1 MKKAALHNLG
11 CKVNGYE
18 TEAMQKL
25 LEEDGYEIV
34 PFHEKADVYVINT
47 CTVTNMADRKS
58 RQMLHRAKKMNPDA
72 IIVAAGCY
80 VQAQEE
86 AGEKIEGIDILIGN
100 NQKKNLIPLLR
111 AYEKKEDAKAVID
124 INHTAEFE
132 ELYVDSAGDHTRAY
146 IKIQDG
152 CNQFCTYCI
161 IPYVRGRIR
170 SRQPEDIV
178 KEVMRLAQA
187 GYQEVVLTGIH
198 ASSYGMDFVNPKM
211 DLDSWVKMEGEKKD
225 LLYLIEKIH
234 SVDGIKRIRL
244 SSIEPRIITEKFV
257 KTLSKLPKIC
267 PHFHLSMQSGC
278 NETLKRMNRHYSSEE
293 YYEKCV
299 LLRKYFDYPAI
310 TTDVIVGFPG
320 ETSEE
325 FEITRKFIDKVG
337 FYETHVFKYS
347 RRNGTI
353 AASMPD
359 QVPEPEKTRRSQIL
373 IDLCKR
379 KKEEF
384 EKKMLGRE
392 VEVLLEETVE
402 KEGILYRTGHTK
414 EYVKVAVKA
423 DGTRENEIR
432 NIVIWDQ
439 SQIMD

>member
-47 CTVTNMADRKS
+47 CTVTNIADRKS
-58 RQMLHRAKKMNPDA
+58 RQMLHRARKLNPEA
-72 IIVAAGCY
+72 VIVAAGCY

-86 AGEKIEGIDILIGN
+86 AGQAIEGIDILIGN
-100 NQKKNLIPLLR
+100 NQKKNLISLLH
-111 AYEKKEDAKAVID
+111 AHEQHEDIKAVID
-124 INHTAEFE
+124 INHTGEFE

-170 SRQPEDIV
+170 SRQPEEIV
-178 KEVMRLAQA
+178 KEVERLADA

-198 ASSYGMDFVNPKM
+198 ASSYGVDFVNPKM
-211 DLDSWVKMEGEKKD
+211 DLDSWVTMEGEKKD
-225 LLYLIEKIH
+225 LLYLIQQIH
-234 SVDGIKRIRL
+234 KVEGIRRIRL
-244 SSIEPRIITEKFV
+244 SSIEPRIITEKFA
-257 KTLSKLPKIC
+257 KELAKLPKVC

-278 NETLKRMNRHYSSEE
+278 DATLKRMNRHYTSRE
-293 YYEKCV
+293 YYEKCGI
-299 LLRKYFDYPAI
+299 LRTYFEHPAI

-320 ETSEE
+320 ETQEE
-325 FEITRKFIDKVG
+325 FETTRAFIEKVG

-347 RRNGTI
+347 RRNGTK

-359 QVPEPEKTRRSQIL
+359 QVPEQKKAERSQIL
-373 IDLCKR
+373 LDLCKKK
-379 KKEEF
+379 KKEF
-384 EKKMLGRE
+384 EDQMIGKQ
-392 VEVLLEETVE
+392 VEVLLEETFE
-402 KEGILYRTGHTK
+402 KDGVLYRTGFTK
-414 EYVKVAVKA
+414 EYVKVEVTA
-423 DGTRENEIR
+423 DGTRENQ
-432 NIVIWDQ
+432 IVELT
-439 SQIMD
+439 MGNE